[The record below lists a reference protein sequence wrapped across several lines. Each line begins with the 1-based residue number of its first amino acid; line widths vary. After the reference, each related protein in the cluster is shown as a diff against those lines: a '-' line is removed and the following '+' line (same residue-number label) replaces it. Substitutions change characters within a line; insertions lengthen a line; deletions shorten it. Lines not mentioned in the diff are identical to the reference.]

1 MGRVGGQSDAS
12 IVGATYSRV
21 KPIDLRD
28 FRPGSPISGDLAP
41 SRPSRFRAHGRGT
54 ALVQGEPCMK
64 ANQLRARHAVWLA
77 PCVCLAVLV
86 LYPAK
91 AEPVS
96 QPDVVHMPVVR
107 TPSPPIVEAPVPTTV
122 HVVLT
127 RGHKRLELELPL
139 DGKVSATDADEIA
152 RLMRCPESGRT
163 RRIASGTLA
172 LLADVAAR
180 YPGHE
185 IEVVS
190 AVRAEP
196 ERSREGI
203 KHSKHWDG
211 HAIDLIVR
219 DAKLTEVRDVM
230 WKNHRDVGIGWYP
243 TSGFIHLDYRPD
255 VHDTSWTQARP
266 NADNQ
271 YNPRWA
277 RLARDPDAQRAAS
290 CAKMRRFFATSA
302 TLSTLAVSIADSL
315 GYSTACIARTPRNS

>member
-1 MGRVGGQSDAS
+1 
-12 IVGATYSRV
+12 
-21 KPIDLRD
+21 
-28 FRPGSPISGDLAP
+28 
-41 SRPSRFRAHGRGT
+41 
-54 ALVQGEPCMK
+54 MK
-64 ANQLRARHAVWLA
+64 ANNLRAPHALWLA

-96 QPDVVHMPVVR
+96 QPSNVVRMPVVSVP
-107 TPSPPIVEAPVPTTV
+107 PSTIELPAPATTTV

-127 RGHKRLELELPL
+127 RGHKRLELDLPL
-139 DGKVSATDADEIA
+139 DGKVTAETADDIA
-152 RLMRCPESGRT
+152 QLMRCRESGRT

-172 LLADVAAR
+172 LLADVATR

-185 IEVVS
+185 IEIVS

-196 ERSREGI
+196 DRTRAGV

-219 DAKLTEVRDVM
+219 DANLTEVRDVM
-230 WKNHRDVGIGWYP
+230 WKNHRNVGIGWYP

-255 VHDTSWTQARP
+255 VHDTSWTQVRP

-277 RLARDPDAQRAAS
+277 RLARDPEAQAAAS
-290 CAKMRRFFATSA
+290 CAKLRRLLKSSPA
-302 TLSTLAVSIADSL
+302 LSTLATSIAESI
-315 GYSTACIARTPRNS
+315 GSSSKCIPRAPRNS

>member
-1 MGRVGGQSDAS
+1 
-12 IVGATYSRV
+12 
-21 KPIDLRD
+21 
-28 FRPGSPISGDLAP
+28 
-41 SRPSRFRAHGRGT
+41 
-54 ALVQGEPCMK
+54 MK
-64 ANQLRARHAVWLA
+64 ANLLRVPLWLA
-77 PCVCLAVLV
+77 PCVCLAVLA

-91 AEPVS
+91 AEPTPQS
-96 QPDVVHMPVVR
+96 NVVHMAVVA
-107 TPSPPIVEAPVPTTV
+107 TPRPAAIELPAPPTTV

-127 RGHKRLELELPL
+127 RGHKRLELDLPL
-139 DGKVSATDADEIA
+139 DGKVSAAEADEIA
-152 RLMRCPESGRT
+152 RLMRCRKSGRT
-163 RRIASGTLA
+163 HRIATGTLA

-196 ERSREGI
+196 ERSREGV

-211 HAIDLIVR
+211 HAIDLKVR
-219 DAKLTEVRDVM
+219 GARLTEVRDAM
-230 WKNHRDVGIGWYP
+230 WKNHRDVGVGYYP

-255 VHDTSWTQARP
+255 VHDTSWTQVRP

-290 CAKMRRFFATSA
+290 CAKLRRLLGTS
-302 TLSTLAVSIADSL
+302 SLAKSLADAV
-315 GYSTACIARTPRNS
+315 GYSTACVARTPSNS